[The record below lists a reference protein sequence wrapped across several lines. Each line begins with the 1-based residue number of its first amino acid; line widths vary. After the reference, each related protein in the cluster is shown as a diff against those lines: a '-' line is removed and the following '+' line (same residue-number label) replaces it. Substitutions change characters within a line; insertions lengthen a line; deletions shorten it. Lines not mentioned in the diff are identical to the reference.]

1 LLYNVGDLVWM
12 DEDEYVHAHTTYLK
26 GLHYPKPMISELGLV
41 IETKEEQWL
50 MKISWVETS
59 AKSWHGMDDHW
70 ISLVN
75 RP

>member
-1 LLYNVGDLVWM
+1 
-12 DEDEYVHAHTTYLK
+12 
-26 GLHYPKPMISELGLV
+26 MISELGLV
-41 IETKEEQWL
+41 IETKEDQWL
-50 MKISWVETS
+50 MKISWVETN